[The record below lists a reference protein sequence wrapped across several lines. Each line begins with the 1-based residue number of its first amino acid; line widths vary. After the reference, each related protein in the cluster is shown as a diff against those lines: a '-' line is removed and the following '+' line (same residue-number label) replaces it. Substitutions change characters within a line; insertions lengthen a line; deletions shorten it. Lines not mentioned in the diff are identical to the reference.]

1 MFTICQWCWCGVAP
15 PLLLGSEG
23 VQQRS
28 QQNEIEIVIL
38 DMGESK
44 SLSKYGVG
52 SLYSVHNES
61 VGWLEWTEKKG

>member
-44 SLSKYGVG
+44 SLSKYRVG

-61 VGWLEWTEKKG
+61 VGWLEWAEKKG